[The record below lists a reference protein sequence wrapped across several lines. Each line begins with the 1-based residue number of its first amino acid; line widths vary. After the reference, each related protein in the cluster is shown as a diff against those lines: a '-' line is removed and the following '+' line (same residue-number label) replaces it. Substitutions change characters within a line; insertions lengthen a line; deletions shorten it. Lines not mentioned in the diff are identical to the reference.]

1 MHIQDCAKAQDVWLA
16 STEVINRRMISP
28 HAHWTLRGI
37 NDERGTTLSEEKS
50 FLANL
55 VSNPT
60 SFSILVLSAVI
71 LIVWLDQ
78 RQPHTAA
85 VQANPGV
92 SAPGKTMNGG
102 PSSGLANSIALTAP
116 AFNSGN
122 TPQIL
127 NTMGSNEKPDKLPAP
142 DLSGLLAG
150 LEAKVAANPEDTGKR
165 LLLAQ
170 TYNELGMV
178 DKALKTLRKLQTE
191 QPDNTSIQLVL
202 AEILSKSSDSKDLK
216 ESLQL
221 LDKLAKDKSIKQY
234 LVYLYRGNALI
245 RQQDH
250 KGALESWKASLA
262 DMPEGDNRRAML
274 QQRVGEL
281 SQKSDTNNKTKDKKG
296 KS

>member
-1 MHIQDCAKAQDVWLA
+1 M
-16 STEVINRRMISP
+16 
-28 HAHWTLRGI
+28 
-37 NDERGTTLSEEKS
+37 SEEKS

-78 RQPHTAA
+78 RQPHKA
-85 VQANPGV
+85 VPQANPGISV
-92 SAPGKTMNGG
+92 SGKTMNGDQ
-102 PSSGLANSIALTAP
+102 SGLATSIALNPP
-116 AFNSGN
+116 AFNTGN

-127 NTMGSNEKPDKLPAP
+127 NTMGSNEKPDKLQAP
-142 DLSGLLAG
+142 DLSGLLSG

-178 DKALKTLRKLQTE
+178 EKALKTLRKLQTE

-234 LVYLYRGNALI
+234 LVHLYRGNALI